1 MLKCIFY
8 FFKELITKLSEEDYN
23 EHIESLKTSLTEE
36 PKKLADEVD
45 NYWRAIQDKRY
56 YFDRCE
62 FKFML
67 LLTIHNINR
76 KIIKTIF
83 QIFF

>member
-36 PKKLADEVD
+36 PKKLADEV
-45 NYWRAIQDKRY
+45 NSCWREIKDKQY

-62 FKFML
+62 FK
-67 LLTIHNINR
+67 
-76 KIIKTIF
+76 
-83 QIFF
+83 

>member
-1 MLKCIFY
+1 MKMCFLLFQ
-8 FFKELITKLSEEDYN
+8 ELITELSEEDFN
-23 EHIESLKTSLTEE
+23 KNIQSLKTSLIEE

-67 LLTIHNINR
+67 LLTMHIINQ
-76 KIIKTIF
+76 KVIKL
-83 QIFF
+83 FF